1 MRIRN
6 IHGDAHPG
14 DLHHDGRTC
23 DVIITLTSTRL
34 TYPDGQHQEY
44 AVLALLQLGSV
55 REDIHKSFGDDVFA
69 DLRRLC

>member
-44 AVLALLQLGSV
+44 TVLALLQLGSV
-55 REDIHKSFGDDVFA
+55 REDIHKSFSDDVFA